1 MLLVSGGHSGAAGGS
16 LDTTEVRAASGSGSW
31 RLVAGLLPIRLTAV
45 RVAVVDNIPYLIGL
59 TLSVSLAWP
68 LLKCNISRGL

>member
-16 LDTTEVRAASGSGSW
+16 LDSTEVTAASGSGSW

-45 RVAVVDNIPYLIGL
+45 RVAVVNNIPYLIGL
-59 TLSVSLAWP
+59 TLSVSMATTQM
-68 LLKCNISRGL
+68 